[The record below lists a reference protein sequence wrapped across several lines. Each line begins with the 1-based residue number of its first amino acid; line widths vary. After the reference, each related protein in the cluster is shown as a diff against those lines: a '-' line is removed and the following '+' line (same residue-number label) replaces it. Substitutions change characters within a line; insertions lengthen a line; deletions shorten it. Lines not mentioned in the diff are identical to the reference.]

1 MMAATSRLRQLSRN
15 RSGVA
20 IIEFGLA
27 LPLFLGFGLTGIEFA
42 NYLMANNRIQRL
54 TTMSADL
61 VAQSG
66 TGNVGVSEAQIY
78 DLFNALDLTAQPFNV
93 RDNGRIIITGLLGTD
108 NNNDGKPENRILW
121 QRFDGGY
128 VVPPVVGC
136 ARTNTIAI
144 LSRPML
150 INEVTFHV
158 QVTYRYQP
166 IFSTMPFRWLS
177 LPTSFTKIAMFQ
189 ARNKDFQTPS
199 TDPNFPAKSN
209 CTSVTGL

>member
-1 MMAATSRLRQLSRN
+1 MTRSLASLMRLSGN
-15 RSGVA
+15 RRGVA
-20 IIEFGLA
+20 ILEFGLS
-27 LPLFLGFGLTGIEFA
+27 LPLFLGFTLTGIEFA

-78 DLFNALDLTAQPFNV
+78 DLFNALDLTAQPFDV
-93 RDNGRIIITGLLGTD
+93 RDNGRIVITGLLGTD
-108 NNNDGKPENRILW
+108 NDNDGKPENRILW

-136 ARTNTIAI
+136 ARNNTIAT
-144 LSRPML
+144 LPRPML
-150 INEVTFHV
+150 LNEVTFHV
-158 QVTYRYQP
+158 QVSYKYQP
-166 IFSTMPFRWLS
+166 IFSTMPFRWLT
-177 LPTSFTKIAMFQ
+177 LPTSFTKTAMFQ

-199 TDPNFPAKSN
+199 NDPRFPAKSN
-209 CTSVTGL
+209 CSSVSGL